1 MSRHGLERFA
11 GRTLGVATI
20 HGKEH
25 VIGPALMKAL
35 PIAGFEAIKGG
46 DTDGFGTFSGDVQ
59 RRSEP
64 LEACKVKAKHGAEV
78 SGLDR
83 IIASKGSFFPYLP
96 APFVP
101 CDKAILVLYEVRDGG
116 FFEHQHISP
125 RTVFGGEECRGRG
138 QVRSFA

>member
-46 DTDGFGTFSGDVQ
+46 DTDGFGTFSEDVQ

-64 LEACKVKAKHGAEV
+64 LEACKAKAKHGAGV
-78 SGLDR
+78 SGLDL
-83 IIASKGSFFPYLP
+83 IIASEGSFFPNPP

-101 CDKAILVLYEVRDGG
+101 VMKRSWSSTRYVMEASSSIGTY
-116 FFEHQHISP
+116 H
-125 RTVFGGEECRGRG
+125 RGRCSV
-138 QVRSFA
+138 VRTAVIGGK